1 MHILYTNI
9 CIYKMEILCY
19 SETFSLSIV
28 VQQSII
34 YWMLELKERKIMEYV
49 CLALFTYQREQ
60 NSTYKRTI
68 FNFTC
73 SIKGIMWTFRKVKS
87 FFFRDRLSI

>member
-1 MHILYTNI
+1 
-9 CIYKMEILCY
+9 MEILCY

-34 YWMLELKERKIMEYV
+34 YWMLELKETKRKEYV
-49 CLALFTYQREQ
+49 FLAIFTYQREQ
-60 NSTYKRTI
+60 KSIYKRKI

-73 SIKGIMWTFRKVKS
+73 STYIGHFEKS
-87 FFFRDRLSI
+87 NHFSSGTD